1 MKVARQYDYQFFD
14 GQRKYGYGGYKY
26 LEGYWSDFSSKL
38 IETYMLDRDSKILDI
53 GCAKGYM
60 LVELGN
66 QVNSYENL
74 YGIDISNY
82 ALEGGHPAVKS
93 NLDQYDL
100 NNSPLPYENQ
110 QFDLVVSLNTLHN
123 LDIREICQ
131 ALKEISRISI
141 DSYIVVEAFD
151 SEENQSNMYN
161 WALTAKTLVSKEA
174 WLYLFELTGYKGDYE
189 FITFE

>member
-1 MKVARQYDYQFFD
+1 MKIARQYDFHFFD

-38 IETYMLDRDSKILDI
+38 IKLYTLDRDSKVLDI

-66 QVNSYENL
+66 LVNSHNHL
-74 YGIDISNY
+74 YGFDISVY
-82 ALEGGHPAVKS
+82 ALENSHPAVKS

-100 NNSPLPYENQ
+100 NDLPLPYENN

-123 LDIREICQ
+123 LDIREICK

-141 DSYIVVEAFD
+141 NSYIVVEAYD

-161 WALTAKTLVSKEA
+161 WALTAKTLISKDA
-174 WLYLFELTGYKGDYE
+174 WRFLFELTGYNGDYE